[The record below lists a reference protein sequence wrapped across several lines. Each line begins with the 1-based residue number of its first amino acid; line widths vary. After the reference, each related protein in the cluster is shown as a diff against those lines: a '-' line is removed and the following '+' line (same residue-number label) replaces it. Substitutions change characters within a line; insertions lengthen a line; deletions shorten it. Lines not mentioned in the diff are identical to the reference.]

1 MEARRTKLGVIPDAM
16 FDLIRGRIDKCLLV
30 SWIDFGLNDRGE
42 NLIFIYGWHFNPSS
56 MER

>member
-1 MEARRTKLGVIPDAM
+1 
-16 FDLIRGRIDKCLLV
+16 V
-30 SWIDFGLNDRGE
+30 SWIDFGLNDRDE